1 MPKNTDKS
9 GNKTDEHGIV
19 TDKYGKWVK
28 GTKSPNPRGRNKLT
42 GIQKYLRQAAG
53 EVTEDLFNILIE
65 ISTYDQIM
73 KNDKWEK
80 VKTSEKIKAI
90 ELLLAYAHGRPTQHV
105 EAQVETKSINVEV
118 KLPEDIEA
126 IDI

>member
-1 MPKNTDKS
+1 MP
-9 GNKTDEHGIV
+9 GNAEKARDLTVVNPNNEVLRDDQGRFL
-19 TDKYGKWVK
+19 K
-28 GTKSPNPRGRNKLT
+28 GTRTVNPSGRKKLT

-65 ISTYDQIM
+65 ISSTES
-73 KNDKWEK
+73 KKVRTND
-80 VKTSEKIKAI
+80 KIKAV

-118 KLPEDIEA
+118 KLPDDIEV